1 MTNDVNALQL
11 LDSEE
16 QSTTEYICFPF
27 SIFTCGNWSIDD
39 M

>member
-1 MTNDVNALQL
+1 MTDDVNALQL

-16 QSTTEYICFPF
+16 QATTAYICFPF
-27 SIFTCGNWSIDD
+27 SIFVCGNWSIDD